1 MKKKLTAIIT
11 ACAMMAT
18 IVPTAAF
25 ATDVTPTAEADTTV
39 STAAETASD
48 IEVSVIGFNND
59 PNRDEIALQ
68 VSGSDACKGCRISA
82 VISGVAE
89 PILSDILKNN
99 GTNDFYFKKSAIPNI
114 NDPYGNN
121 KMIVTIYNADGNKV
135 LFSKSFDQEYAAT
148 TAEKV
153 VFSLQDGSGTNDRKI
168 DVKFDA
174 NYNPN
179 GDDYIRIEGLDSTG
193 KVVGNKVTHTLDAY
207 DLSDEVDG
215 DNMRAKKTPINVDFN
230 SHATSVRVSFY
241 SGGKVVSEFTKTLSL
256 APKYGEIAELE
267 LVFDSNEIYRGETV
281 TGTLYY
287 VNKEGKRYDI
297 TNEATYIYSDGGRVC
312 SEKNTDKPEFTVKDN
327 AAYGSNLVITAK
339 YGTYAQSDSVLLTVA
354 EKLTNNKVKLSTTN
368 AKVGTKANI
377 TFTLLN
383 ASGTPTKLDFKPSK
397 ANFRFV
403 DASDGTAK
411 FNFLYTAASLSSLAT
426 NGTMSGYVECDK
438 PCTGKIELTFS
449 DDSGHKYRVLSDTF
463 TFSNQVTPE
472 KRTVT
477 LTFGS
482 KIMDINGTSKT
493 MDVGPIAY
501 QNRTFVPLRAI
512 GDAFDATTEWDNK
525 TNKIT
530 IKYDNK
536 TIVMTLG
543 SPNYTVNGV
552 AKPAMDVNP
561 YVVAGVNRTMV
572 PLRFIGE
579 ALGFEV
585 EALPYADGHGVEKVV
600 ISNK

>member
-25 ATDVTPTAEADTTV
+25 ATEATPTAEAAASV
-39 STAAETASD
+39 STATATTSD
-48 IEVSVIGFNND
+48 IEVNVFGFSND
-59 PNRDEIALQ
+59 PDTDKVYVQ
-68 VSGSDACKGCRISA
+68 VKGDDVHSGYLVSA
-82 VISGVAE
+82 YINNSSEPVLSKYLRSGNNE
-89 PILSDILKNN
+89 FSFSKTDIP
-99 GTNDFYFKKSAIPNI
+99 DID
-114 NDPYGNN
+114 DPYGNN
-121 KMIVTIYNADGNKV
+121 TLTVVIMDKSWNTIYNQT
-135 LFSKSFDQEYAAT
+135 FDQEYAAT

-174 NYNPN
+174 NYYPS
-179 GDDYIRIEGLDSTG
+179 GDDYIRIEGLDSNG
-193 KVVGNKVTHTLDAY
+193 KVVGNKKNQTINASS
-207 DLSDEVDG
+207 LSDDVDG
-215 DNMRAKKTPINVDFN
+215 DNMRALEVPINVDFN
-230 SHATSVRVSFY
+230 SNATSVRLSFY

-256 APKYGEIAELE
+256 APKYGEISELE
-267 LVFDSNEIYRGETV
+267 LVFDSSEIYRGETV

-297 TNEATYIYSDGGRVC
+297 TNEATYTYSDGGRVC

-397 ANFRFV
+397 VNFRFV
-403 DASDGTAK
+403 DASDSTAK

>member
-25 ATDVTPTAEADTTV
+25 ATDVTPTAEAAAASV
-39 STAAETASD
+39 STATATTSD
-48 IEVSVIGFNND
+48 IEVNVFGFSND
-59 PNRDEIALQ
+59 PDTDKVYVQ
-68 VSGSDACKGCRISA
+68 VKGDDVHSGYLVSA
-82 VISGVAE
+82 YINNSSEPVLSKYLRSGNNE
-89 PILSDILKNN
+89 FSFSKSNIPDI
-99 GTNDFYFKKSAIPNI
+99 D
-114 NDPYGNN
+114 DPYGNN
-121 KMIVTIYNADGNKV
+121 TLTVVIMDKSWNTIYNQT
-135 LFSKSFDQEYAAT
+135 FDQEYAAT

-174 NYNPN
+174 NYYPS

-207 DLSDEVDG
+207 DLSDDVDG
-215 DNMRAKKTPINVDFN
+215 DNMRALEVPINVDFN
-230 SHATSVRVSFY
+230 SNATSARVSFY

-256 APKYGEIAELE
+256 APKYGEISELE
-267 LVFDSNEIYRGETV
+267 LVFDSSEIYRGETV

-297 TNEATYIYSDGGRVC
+297 TNEATYTYSDGGRVC

-368 AKVGTKANI
+368 AKVGTKSNV

-383 ASGTPTKLDFKPSK
+383 ASGNTTKLDFKPTK
-397 ANFRFV
+397 VNFRFL
-403 DASDGTAK
+403 DASDSTAK
-411 FNFLYTAASLSSLAT
+411 FNFTAANLSGLST

-463 TFSNQVTPE
+463 TFSNQVKPE

>member
-25 ATDVTPTAEADTTV
+25 ATDVAPTAEPATSV
-39 STAAETASD
+39 STAENRATD
-48 IEVSVIGFNND
+48 INVGVFGFSND
-59 PNRDEIALQ
+59 PDFDKVFVQ
-68 VSGSDACKGCRISA
+68 VSGSGLRSGYRITGYLE
-82 VISGVAE
+82 GVAA
-89 PILSDILKNN
+89 PVLSGYLYTS
-99 GTNDFYFKKSAIPNI
+99 GTNEFSFDKSQIPDI
-114 NDPYGNN
+114 DDPYGNN
-121 KMIVTIYNADGNKV
+121 KLTIIIMTEEGQTV
-135 LFSKSFDQEYAAT
+135 HTQSFTQRYAAT

-174 NYNPN
+174 NYFPGEN
-179 GDDYIRIEGLDSTG
+179 DYIRIEGLDSNG
-193 KVVGNKVTHTLDAY
+193 KVVGNKVTHTLNAY

-215 DNMRAKKTPINVDFN
+215 DNMRALNTPINVDFN
-230 SHATSVRVSFY
+230 SNATSVRLSFY

-256 APKYGEIAELE
+256 APKYGEISELE
-267 LVFDSNEIYRGETV
+267 LVFDSSEIYRGETV

-297 TNEATYIYSDGGRVC
+297 TDEATYTYSDGGRVC

-368 AKVGTKANI
+368 AKVGTKSNV

-383 ASGTPTKLDFKPSK
+383 ASGNTTKLDFKPTK
-397 ANFRFV
+397 VNFRFL
-403 DASDGTAK
+403 DASDSTAK
-411 FNFLYTAASLSSLAT
+411 FNFTAANLSGLST

-438 PCTGKIELTFS
+438 ACTGKIELTFS
-449 DDSGHKYRVLSDTF
+449 DDSGNKYRVLSDTF

-536 TIVMTLG
+536 IIVMTLG

>member
-25 ATDVTPTAEADTTV
+25 ATEATPTAEAAASV
-39 STAAETASD
+39 STATATTSD
-48 IEVSVIGFNND
+48 IEVNVFGFSND
-59 PNRDEIALQ
+59 PDTDKVYVQ
-68 VSGSDACKGCRISA
+68 VKGDDVHSGYLVSA
-82 VISGVAE
+82 YINNSSEPVLSKYLRSGNNE
-89 PILSDILKNN
+89 FSFSKTDIP
-99 GTNDFYFKKSAIPNI
+99 DID
-114 NDPYGNN
+114 DPYGNN
-121 KMIVTIYNADGNKV
+121 TLTVVIMDKSWNTIYNQT
-135 LFSKSFDQEYAAT
+135 FDQEYAAT

-174 NYNPN
+174 NYYPS
-179 GDDYIRIEGLDSTG
+179 GDDYIRIEGLDSNG

-207 DLSDEVDG
+207 DLSDDVDG
-215 DNMRAKKTPINVDFN
+215 DNMRALEVPINVDFN
-230 SHATSVRVSFY
+230 SNATSARVSFY

-256 APKYGEIAELE
+256 APKYGEISELE

-297 TNEATYIYSDGGRVC
+297 TNEATYTYSDGGRVC

-368 AKVGTKANI
+368 AKVGTKSNV

-383 ASGTPTKLDFKPSK
+383 ASGNTTKLDFKPTK
-397 ANFRFV
+397 VNFRFL
-403 DASDGTAK
+403 DASDSTAK
-411 FNFLYTAASLSSLAT
+411 FNFTAANLSGLST

-438 PCTGKIELTFS
+438 ACTGKIELTFS

-585 EALPYADGHGVEKVV
+585 DALPYADGHGVEKVV

>member
-25 ATDVTPTAEADTTV
+25 ATDVTPTAEAAASV
-39 STAAETASD
+39 STATATTSD
-48 IEVSVIGFNND
+48 IEVNVFGFSND
-59 PNRDEIALQ
+59 PDTDKVYVQ
-68 VSGSDACKGCRISA
+68 VKGDDVHSGYLVSA
-82 VISGVAE
+82 YINNSSEPVLSKYLRSGNNE
-89 PILSDILKNN
+89 FSFSKTDIP
-99 GTNDFYFKKSAIPNI
+99 DID
-114 NDPYGNN
+114 DPYGNN
-121 KMIVTIYNADGNKV
+121 TLTVVIMDKSWNTIYNQT
-135 LFSKSFDQEYAAT
+135 FDQEYAAT

-174 NYNPN
+174 NYYPS
-179 GDDYIRIEGLDSTG
+179 GDDYIRIEGLDSNG
-193 KVVGNKVTHTLDAY
+193 KVVGNKKNQTINASS
-207 DLSDEVDG
+207 LSDDVDG
-215 DNMRAKKTPINVDFN
+215 DNMRALEVPINVDFN
-230 SHATSVRVSFY
+230 SNATSVRLSFY

-256 APKYGEIAELE
+256 APKYGEISELE
-267 LVFDSNEIYRGETV
+267 LVFDSSEIYRGETV

-297 TNEATYIYSDGGRVC
+297 TDEATYTYSDGGRVC

-368 AKVGTKANI
+368 AKVGTKSNV

-383 ASGTPTKLDFKPSK
+383 ASGNTTKLDFKPTK
-397 ANFRFV
+397 VNFRFLDV
-403 DASDGTAK
+403 SDSTAK
-411 FNFLYTAASLSSLAT
+411 FNFTAANLSGLST

-438 PCTGKIELTFS
+438 ACTGKIELTFS

-463 TFSNQVTPE
+463 TFSNQVKPE
-472 KRTVT
+472 KRTIT
-477 LTFGS
+477 MTIGS
-482 KIMDINGTSKT
+482 KVIDINGTSKT
-493 MDVGPIAY
+493 LDVGPIIY

-512 GDAFDATTEWDNK
+512 GDAFGATTEWDNK

-552 AKPAMDVNP
+552 TKPAMDVNP

-585 EALPYADGHGVEKVV
+585 DALPYADGHGVEKVV

>member
-25 ATDVTPTAEADTTV
+25 ATDVTPTAEAAAASV
-39 STAAETASD
+39 STATATTSD
-48 IEVSVIGFNND
+48 IEVNVFGFSND
-59 PNRDEIALQ
+59 PDTDKVYVQ
-68 VSGSDACKGCRISA
+68 VKGDDVHSGYLVSA
-82 VISGVAE
+82 YINNSSE
-89 PILSDILKNN
+89 PILSKYLRSGNNEFSFSKSNIPDI
-99 GTNDFYFKKSAIPNI
+99 D
-114 NDPYGNN
+114 DPYGNN
-121 KMIVTIYNADGNKV
+121 TLTVVIMDKSWNTIYNQT
-135 LFSKSFDQEYAAT
+135 FDQEYAAT

-174 NYNPN
+174 NYYPS

-207 DLSDEVDG
+207 DLSDDVDG
-215 DNMRAKKTPINVDFN
+215 DNMRALEVPINVDFN
-230 SHATSVRVSFY
+230 SNATSARVSFY

-256 APKYGEIAELE
+256 APKYGEISELE

-297 TNEATYIYSDGGRVC
+297 TNEATYTYSDGGRVC

-368 AKVGTKANI
+368 AKVGTKSNV

-383 ASGTPTKLDFKPSK
+383 ASGNTTKLDFKPTK
-397 ANFRFV
+397 VNFRFL
-403 DASDGTAK
+403 DASDSTAK
-411 FNFLYTAASLSSLAT
+411 FNFTAANLSGLST

-438 PCTGKIELTFS
+438 ACTGKIELTFS

-585 EALPYADGHGVEKVV
+585 DALPYADGHGVEKVV

>member
-25 ATDVTPTAEADTTV
+25 ATDVTPTAEAAAASV
-39 STAAETASD
+39 STATTSD
-48 IEVSVIGFNND
+48 IEVNVFGFSND
-59 PNRDEIALQ
+59 PDTDKVYVQ
-68 VSGSDACKGCRISA
+68 VKGDDVHSGYLVSA
-82 VISGVAE
+82 YINNSSEPVLSKYLRSGNNE
-89 PILSDILKNN
+89 FSFSKSNIPDI
-99 GTNDFYFKKSAIPNI
+99 D
-114 NDPYGNN
+114 DPYGNN
-121 KMIVTIYNADGNKV
+121 TLTVVIMDKSWNTIYNQT
-135 LFSKSFDQEYAAT
+135 FDQEYAAT

-174 NYNPN
+174 NYYPS

-207 DLSDEVDG
+207 DLSDDVDG
-215 DNMRAKKTPINVDFN
+215 DNMRALEVPINVDFN
-230 SHATSVRVSFY
+230 SNATSARVSFY

-256 APKYGEIAELE
+256 APKYGEISELE
-267 LVFDSNEIYRGETV
+267 LVFDSSEIYRGETV

-297 TNEATYIYSDGGRVC
+297 TDEATYTYSDGGRVC

-368 AKVGTKANI
+368 AKVGTKANV

-383 ASGTPTKLDFKPSK
+383 ASGNTTKLDFKPTK
-397 ANFRFV
+397 VNFRFL
-403 DASDGTAK
+403 DASDSTAK
-411 FNFLYTAASLSSLAT
+411 FNFTAANLSGLST

-438 PCTGKIELTFS
+438 ACTGKIELTFS

-585 EALPYADGHGVEKVV
+585 DALPYADGHGVEKVV

>member
-25 ATDVTPTAEADTTV
+25 ATDVTPTAEAAASV
-39 STAAETASD
+39 STATATTSD
-48 IEVSVIGFNND
+48 IEVNVFGFSND
-59 PNRDEIALQ
+59 PDTDKVYVQ
-68 VSGSDACKGCRISA
+68 VKGDDVHSGYLVSA
-82 VISGVAE
+82 YINNSSEPVLSKYLRSGNNE
-89 PILSDILKNN
+89 FSFSKTDIP
-99 GTNDFYFKKSAIPNI
+99 DID
-114 NDPYGNN
+114 DPYGNN
-121 KMIVTIYNADGNKV
+121 TLTVVIMDKSWNTIYNQT
-135 LFSKSFDQEYAAT
+135 FDQEYAAT

-174 NYNPN
+174 NYYPS

-207 DLSDEVDG
+207 DLSDDVDG
-215 DNMRAKKTPINVDFN
+215 DNMRALEVPINVDFN
-230 SHATSVRVSFY
+230 SNATSARVSFY

-256 APKYGEIAELE
+256 APKYGEISELE
-267 LVFDSNEIYRGETV
+267 LVFDSSEIYRGETV

-297 TNEATYIYSDGGRVC
+297 TDEATYTYSDGGRVC

-368 AKVGTKANI
+368 AKVGTKSNV

-383 ASGTPTKLDFKPSK
+383 ASGNTTKLDFKPTK
-397 ANFRFV
+397 VNFRFL
-403 DASDGTAK
+403 DASDSTAK
-411 FNFLYTAASLSSLAT
+411 FNFTAANLSGLST

-438 PCTGKIELTFS
+438 ACTGKIELTFS

>member
-25 ATDVTPTAEADTTV
+25 ATDVTPTAEAAAASV
-39 STAAETASD
+39 STATATTSD
-48 IEVSVIGFNND
+48 IEVNVFGFSND
-59 PNRDEIALQ
+59 PDTDKVYVQ
-68 VSGSDACKGCRISA
+68 VKGDDVHSGYLVSA
-82 VISGVAE
+82 YINNSSEPVLSKYLRSGNNE
-89 PILSDILKNN
+89 FSFSKSNIPDI
-99 GTNDFYFKKSAIPNI
+99 D
-114 NDPYGNN
+114 DPYGNN
-121 KMIVTIYNADGNKV
+121 TLTVVIMDKSWNTIYNQT
-135 LFSKSFDQEYAAT
+135 FDQEYAAT

-174 NYNPN
+174 NYYPS

-207 DLSDEVDG
+207 DLSDDVDG
-215 DNMRAKKTPINVDFN
+215 GNMRALEVPINVDFN
-230 SHATSVRVSFY
+230 SNATSARVSFY

-256 APKYGEIAELE
+256 APKYGEISELE
-267 LVFDSNEIYRGETV
+267 LVFDSSEIYRGETV

-297 TNEATYIYSDGGRVC
+297 TDEATYTYSDGGRVC

-368 AKVGTKANI
+368 AKVGTKSNV

-383 ASGTPTKLDFKPSK
+383 ASGNTTKLDFKPTK
-397 ANFRFV
+397 VNFRFL
-403 DASDGTAK
+403 DASDSTAK
-411 FNFLYTAASLSSLAT
+411 FNFTAANLSGLST

-438 PCTGKIELTFS
+438 ACTGKIELTFS

-585 EALPYADGHGVEKVV
+585 DALPYADGHGVEKVV

>member
-25 ATDVTPTAEADTTV
+25 ATEAAPTAEAAASV
-39 STAAETASD
+39 STATATTSD
-48 IEVSVIGFNND
+48 IEVNVFGFSND
-59 PNRDEIALQ
+59 PDTDKVYVQ
-68 VSGSDACKGCRISA
+68 VKGDDVHSGYLVSA
-82 VISGVAE
+82 YINNSSEPVLSKYLRSGNNE
-89 PILSDILKNN
+89 FSFSKTDIP
-99 GTNDFYFKKSAIPNI
+99 DID
-114 NDPYGNN
+114 DPYGNN
-121 KMIVTIYNADGNKV
+121 TLTVVIMDKSWNTIYNQT
-135 LFSKSFDQEYAAT
+135 FDQEYAAT

-174 NYNPN
+174 NYYPS

-207 DLSDEVDG
+207 DLSDDVDG
-215 DNMRAKKTPINVDFN
+215 DNMRALEVPINVDFN
-230 SHATSVRVSFY
+230 SNATSARVSFY

-256 APKYGEIAELE
+256 APKYGEISELE
-267 LVFDSNEIYRGETV
+267 LVFDSSEIYRGETV

-297 TNEATYIYSDGGRVC
+297 TDEATYTYSDGGRVC

-368 AKVGTKANI
+368 AKVGTKSNV

-383 ASGTPTKLDFKPSK
+383 ASGNTTKLDFKPTK
-397 ANFRFV
+397 VNFRFL
-403 DASDGTAK
+403 DASDSTAK
-411 FNFLYTAASLSSLAT
+411 FNFTAANLSGLST

-438 PCTGKIELTFS
+438 ACTGKIELTFS

-585 EALPYADGHGVEKVV
+585 DALPYADGHGVEKVV

>member
-25 ATDVTPTAEADTTV
+25 ATDVTPTAEAAAASV
-39 STAAETASD
+39 STATATTSD
-48 IEVSVIGFNND
+48 IEVNVFGFSND
-59 PNRDEIALQ
+59 PDTDKVYVQ
-68 VSGSDACKGCRISA
+68 VKGDDVHSGYLVSA
-82 VISGVAE
+82 YINNSSEPVLSKYLRSGNNE
-89 PILSDILKNN
+89 FSFSKSNIPDI
-99 GTNDFYFKKSAIPNI
+99 D
-114 NDPYGNN
+114 DPYGNN
-121 KMIVTIYNADGNKV
+121 TLTVVIMDKSWNTIYNQT
-135 LFSKSFDQEYAAT
+135 FDQEYAAT

-153 VFSLQDGSGTNDRKI
+153 VFSLQDGSGTDDRKI

-174 NYNPN
+174 NYYPS

-207 DLSDEVDG
+207 DLSDDVDG
-215 DNMRAKKTPINVDFN
+215 DNMRALEVPINVDFN
-230 SHATSVRVSFY
+230 SNATSARVSFY

-256 APKYGEIAELE
+256 APKYGEISELE
-267 LVFDSNEIYRGETV
+267 LVFDSSEIYRGETV

-297 TNEATYIYSDGGRVC
+297 TDEATYTYSDGGRVC

-368 AKVGTKANI
+368 AKVGTKSNV

-383 ASGTPTKLDFKPSK
+383 ASGNTTKLDFKPTK
-397 ANFRFV
+397 VNFRFL
-403 DASDGTAK
+403 DASDSTAK
-411 FNFLYTAASLSSLAT
+411 FNFTAANLSGLST

-438 PCTGKIELTFS
+438 ACTGKIELTFS
-449 DDSGHKYRVLSDTF
+449 DDSGNKYRVLSDTF

-585 EALPYADGHGVEKVV
+585 DALPYADGHGVEKVV

>member
-25 ATDVTPTAEADTTV
+25 ATDVTPTAEAAAASV
-39 STAAETASD
+39 STATATTSD
-48 IEVSVIGFNND
+48 IEVNVFGFSND
-59 PNRDEIALQ
+59 PDTDKVYVQ
-68 VSGSDACKGCRISA
+68 VKGDDVHSGYLVSA
-82 VISGVAE
+82 YINNSSEPVLSKYLRSGNNE
-89 PILSDILKNN
+89 FSFSKSNIPDI
-99 GTNDFYFKKSAIPNI
+99 D
-114 NDPYGNN
+114 DPYGNN
-121 KMIVTIYNADGNKV
+121 TLTVVIMDKSWNTIYNQT
-135 LFSKSFDQEYAAT
+135 FDQEYAAT

-174 NYNPN
+174 NYYPS

-207 DLSDEVDG
+207 DLSDDVDG
-215 DNMRAKKTPINVDFN
+215 DNMRALEVPINVDFN
-230 SHATSVRVSFY
+230 SNATSARVSFY

-256 APKYGEIAELE
+256 APKYGEISELE
-267 LVFDSNEIYRGETV
+267 LVFDSSEIYRGETV

-297 TNEATYIYSDGGRVC
+297 TDEATYTYSDGGRVC

-368 AKVGTKANI
+368 AKVGTKSNV

-383 ASGTPTKLDFKPSK
+383 ASGNTTKLDFKPTK
-397 ANFRFV
+397 VNFRFL
-403 DASDGTAK
+403 DASDSTAK
-411 FNFLYTAASLSSLAT
+411 FNFTAANLSGLST
-426 NGTMSGYVECDK
+426 NGTMSSYVECDK
-438 PCTGKIELTFS
+438 ACTGKIELTFS
-449 DDSGHKYRVLSDTF
+449 DDSGNKYRVLSDTF

>member
-25 ATDVTPTAEADTTV
+25 ATDVTPTAEAAAASV
-39 STAAETASD
+39 STATATTSD
-48 IEVSVIGFNND
+48 IEVNVFGFSND
-59 PNRDEIALQ
+59 PDTDKVYVQ
-68 VSGSDACKGCRISA
+68 VKGDDVHSGYLVSA
-82 VISGVAE
+82 YINNSSEPVLSKYLRSGNNE
-89 PILSDILKNN
+89 FSFSKSNIPDI
-99 GTNDFYFKKSAIPNI
+99 D
-114 NDPYGNN
+114 DPYGNN
-121 KMIVTIYNADGNKV
+121 TLTVVIMDKSWNTIYNQT
-135 LFSKSFDQEYAAT
+135 FDQEYAAT

-174 NYNPN
+174 NYYPS

-207 DLSDEVDG
+207 DLSDDVDG
-215 DNMRAKKTPINVDFN
+215 DNMRALEVPINVDFN
-230 SHATSVRVSFY
+230 SNATSARVSFY

-256 APKYGEIAELE
+256 APKYGEISELE
-267 LVFDSNEIYRGETV
+267 LVFDSSEIYRGETV

-297 TNEATYIYSDGGRVC
+297 TNEATYTYSDGGRVC

-368 AKVGTKANI
+368 AKVGTKSNV

-383 ASGTPTKLDFKPSK
+383 ASGNTTKLDFKPTK
-397 ANFRFV
+397 VNFRFL
-403 DASDGTAK
+403 DASDSTAK
-411 FNFLYTAASLSSLAT
+411 FNFTAANLSGLST

-438 PCTGKIELTFS
+438 ACTGKIELTFS
-449 DDSGHKYRVLSDTF
+449 DDSGNKYRVLSDTF

-585 EALPYADGHGVEKVV
+585 DALPYADGHGVEKVV

>member
-25 ATDVTPTAEADTTV
+25 ATDVTPTAEAAAASV
-39 STAAETASD
+39 STATATTSD
-48 IEVSVIGFNND
+48 IEVNVFGFSND
-59 PNRDEIALQ
+59 PDTDKVYVQ
-68 VSGSDACKGCRISA
+68 VKGDDVHSGYLVSA
-82 VISGVAE
+82 YINNSSEPVLSKYLRSGNNE
-89 PILSDILKNN
+89 FSFSKSNIPDI
-99 GTNDFYFKKSAIPNI
+99 D
-114 NDPYGNN
+114 DPYGNN
-121 KMIVTIYNADGNKV
+121 TLTVVIMDKSWNTIYNQT
-135 LFSKSFDQEYAAT
+135 FDQEYAAT

-174 NYNPN
+174 NYYPS

-207 DLSDEVDG
+207 DLSDDVDG
-215 DNMRAKKTPINVDFN
+215 DNMRALEVPINVDFN
-230 SHATSVRVSFY
+230 SNATSARVSFY

-256 APKYGEIAELE
+256 APKYGEISELE
-267 LVFDSNEIYRGETV
+267 LVFDSSEIYRGETV

-297 TNEATYIYSDGGRVC
+297 TDEATYTYSDGGRVC

-368 AKVGTKANI
+368 AKVGTKSNV

-383 ASGTPTKLDFKPSK
+383 ASGNTTKLDFKPTK
-397 ANFRFV
+397 VNFRFL
-403 DASDGTAK
+403 DASDSTAK
-411 FNFLYTAASLSSLAT
+411 FNFTAANLSGLST

-438 PCTGKIELTFS
+438 ACTGKIELTFS

-463 TFSNQVTPE
+463 TFSNQVKPE

-585 EALPYADGHGVEKVV
+585 DALPYADGHGVEKVV

>member
-25 ATDVTPTAEADTTV
+25 ATDVTPTAEAAAASV
-39 STAAETASD
+39 STATATTSD
-48 IEVSVIGFNND
+48 IEVNVFGFSND
-59 PNRDEIALQ
+59 PDTDKVYVQ
-68 VSGSDACKGCRISA
+68 VKGDDVHSGYLVSA
-82 VISGVAE
+82 YLNNSSEPVLSKYLRSGNNE
-89 PILSDILKNN
+89 FSFSKSNIPDI
-99 GTNDFYFKKSAIPNI
+99 D
-114 NDPYGNN
+114 DPYGNN
-121 KMIVTIYNADGNKV
+121 TLTVVIMDKSWNTIYNQT
-135 LFSKSFDQEYAAT
+135 FDQEYAAT

-174 NYNPN
+174 NYYPS

-207 DLSDEVDG
+207 DLSDDVDG
-215 DNMRAKKTPINVDFN
+215 DNMRALEVPINVDFN
-230 SHATSVRVSFY
+230 SNATSARVSFY

-256 APKYGEIAELE
+256 APKYGEISELE

-297 TNEATYIYSDGGRVC
+297 TNEATYTYSDGGRVC

-368 AKVGTKANI
+368 AKVGTKSNV

-383 ASGTPTKLDFKPSK
+383 ASGNTTKLDFKPTK
-397 ANFRFV
+397 VNFRFL
-403 DASDGTAK
+403 DASDSTAK
-411 FNFLYTAASLSSLAT
+411 FNFTAANLSGLST

-438 PCTGKIELTFS
+438 ACTGKIELTFS

-585 EALPYADGHGVEKVV
+585 DALPYADGHGVEKVV

>member
-25 ATDVTPTAEADTTV
+25 ATEATPTAEAAASV
-39 STAAETASD
+39 STAENRATD
-48 IEVSVIGFNND
+48 INVGVFGFSND
-59 PNRDEIALQ
+59 PDFDKVFVQ
-68 VSGSDACKGCRISA
+68 VSGSGLRSGYRITGYLE
-82 VISGVAE
+82 GVAA
-89 PILSDILKNN
+89 PVLSGYLYTS
-99 GTNDFYFKKSAIPNI
+99 GTNEFSFDKSQIPDI
-114 NDPYGNN
+114 DDPYGNN
-121 KMIVTIYNADGNKV
+121 KLTIIIMTEEGQTIHTQ
-135 LFSKSFDQEYAAT
+135 SFTQRYAAT

-153 VFSLQDGSGTNDRKI
+153 EFSLQDGSGTNDRKI

-174 NYNPN
+174 NYFPGEN
-179 GDDYIRIEGLDSTG
+179 DYIRLEGLDSTG

-207 DLSDEVDG
+207 DLSDDVDG
-215 DNMRAKKTPINVDFN
+215 DNMRALEVPINVDFN
-230 SHATSVRVSFY
+230 SNATSVRLSFY

-256 APKYGEIAELE
+256 APKYGEISELE

-297 TNEATYIYSDGGRVC
+297 TNEATYTYSDGGRVC

-368 AKVGTKANI
+368 AKVGTKANV

-383 ASGTPTKLDFKPSK
+383 NSGNTTKLDFTPSK
-397 ANFRFV
+397 VNFRFV
-403 DASDGTAK
+403 DASDSTAK
-411 FNFLYTAASLSSLAT
+411 FNFTAANLSGLST

-438 PCTGKIELTFS
+438 ACTGKIELTFS
-449 DDSGHKYRVLSDTF
+449 DDSGNKYRVLSDTF

>member
-25 ATDVTPTAEADTTV
+25 ATDVTPTAEAAASV
-39 STAAETASD
+39 STATATTSD
-48 IEVSVIGFNND
+48 IEVNVFGFSND
-59 PNRDEIALQ
+59 PDTDKVYVQ
-68 VSGSDACKGCRISA
+68 VKGDDVHSGYLVSA
-82 VISGVAE
+82 YINNSSEPVLSKYLRSGNNE
-89 PILSDILKNN
+89 FSFSKTDIP
-99 GTNDFYFKKSAIPNI
+99 DID
-114 NDPYGNN
+114 DPYGNN
-121 KMIVTIYNADGNKV
+121 TLTVVIMDKSWNTIYNQT
-135 LFSKSFDQEYAAT
+135 FDQEYAAT
-148 TAEKV
+148 TAKKV
-153 VFSLQDGSGTNDRKI
+153 EFSLQDGSGTNDRKI

-174 NYNPN
+174 NYYPS

-193 KVVGNKVTHTLDAY
+193 KVVGNKKNQTINASS
-207 DLSDEVDG
+207 LSDDVDG
-215 DNMRAKKTPINVDFN
+215 DNMRALEVPINVDFN
-230 SHATSVRVSFY
+230 SNATSVRLSFY

-256 APKYGEIAELE
+256 APKYGEISELE
-267 LVFDSNEIYRGETV
+267 LVFDSSEIYRGETV

-297 TNEATYIYSDGGRVC
+297 TNEATYTYSDGGRVC

-368 AKVGTKANI
+368 AKVGTKSNV

-383 ASGTPTKLDFKPSK
+383 ASGNTTKLDFKPTK
-397 ANFRFV
+397 VNFRFL
-403 DASDGTAK
+403 DASDSTAK
-411 FNFLYTAASLSSLAT
+411 FNFTAANLSGLST

-438 PCTGKIELTFS
+438 ACTGKIELTFS
-449 DDSGHKYRVLSDTF
+449 DDSGNKYRVLSDTF

>member
-25 ATDVTPTAEADTTV
+25 ATDVTPTAEAAASV
-39 STAAETASD
+39 STATATTSD
-48 IEVSVIGFNND
+48 IEVNVFGFSND
-59 PNRDEIALQ
+59 PDTDKVYVQ
-68 VSGSDACKGCRISA
+68 VKGDDVHSGYLVSA
-82 VISGVAE
+82 YINNSSEPVLSKYLRSGNNE
-89 PILSDILKNN
+89 FSFSKTDIP
-99 GTNDFYFKKSAIPNI
+99 DID
-114 NDPYGNN
+114 DPYGNN
-121 KMIVTIYNADGNKV
+121 TLTVVIMDKSWNTIYNQT
-135 LFSKSFDQEYAAT
+135 FDQEYAAT

-174 NYNPN
+174 NYYPS
-179 GDDYIRIEGLDSTG
+179 GDDYIRIEGLDSNG
-193 KVVGNKVTHTLDAY
+193 KVVGNKKNQTINASS
-207 DLSDEVDG
+207 LSDDVDG
-215 DNMRAKKTPINVDFN
+215 DNMRALEVPINVDFN
-230 SHATSVRVSFY
+230 SNATSVRLSFY

-256 APKYGEIAELE
+256 APKYGEISELE
-267 LVFDSNEIYRGETV
+267 LVFDSSEIYRGETV

-297 TNEATYIYSDGGRVC
+297 TNEATYTYSDGGRVC

-368 AKVGTKANI
+368 AKVGTKSNV

-383 ASGTPTKLDFKPSK
+383 ASGNTTKLDFKPTK
-397 ANFRFV
+397 VNFRFL
-403 DASDGTAK
+403 DASDSTAK
-411 FNFLYTAASLSSLAT
+411 FNFTAANLSGLST

-438 PCTGKIELTFS
+438 ACTGKIELTFS
-449 DDSGHKYRVLSDTF
+449 DDSGNKYRVLSDTF

-585 EALPYADGHGVEKVV
+585 DALPYADGHGVEKVV

>member
-25 ATDVTPTAEADTTV
+25 ATDVTPTAEAAAASV
-39 STAAETASD
+39 STATATTSD
-48 IEVSVIGFNND
+48 IEVNVFGFSND
-59 PNRDEIALQ
+59 PDTDKVYVQ
-68 VSGSDACKGCRISA
+68 VKGDDVHSGYLVSA
-82 VISGVAE
+82 YLNNSSEPVLSKYLRSGNNE
-89 PILSDILKNN
+89 FSFSKSNIPDI
-99 GTNDFYFKKSAIPNI
+99 D
-114 NDPYGNN
+114 DPYGNN
-121 KMIVTIYNADGNKV
+121 TLTVVIMDKSWNTIYNQT
-135 LFSKSFDQEYAAT
+135 FDQEYAAT

-174 NYNPN
+174 NYYPS

-207 DLSDEVDG
+207 DLSDDVDG
-215 DNMRAKKTPINVDFN
+215 DNMRALEVPINVDFN
-230 SHATSVRVSFY
+230 SNATSARVSFY

-256 APKYGEIAELE
+256 APKYGEISELE
-267 LVFDSNEIYRGETV
+267 LVFDSSEIYRGETV

-297 TNEATYIYSDGGRVC
+297 TDEATYTYSDGGRVC

-368 AKVGTKANI
+368 AKVGTKSNV

-383 ASGTPTKLDFKPSK
+383 ASGNTTKLDFKPTK
-397 ANFRFV
+397 VNFRFL
-403 DASDGTAK
+403 DASDSTAK
-411 FNFLYTAASLSSLAT
+411 FNFTAANLSGLST

-438 PCTGKIELTFS
+438 ACTGKIELTFS
-449 DDSGHKYRVLSDTF
+449 DDSGNKYRVLSDTF

-585 EALPYADGHGVEKVV
+585 DALPYADGHGVEKVV

>member
-25 ATDVTPTAEADTTV
+25 ATDVTPTAEAAAASV
-39 STAAETASD
+39 STATATTSD
-48 IEVSVIGFNND
+48 IEVNVFGFSND
-59 PNRDEIALQ
+59 PDTDKVYVQ
-68 VSGSDACKGCRISA
+68 VKGDDVHSGYLVSA
-82 VISGVAE
+82 YINNSSEPVLSKYLRSGNNE
-89 PILSDILKNN
+89 FSFSKSNIPDI
-99 GTNDFYFKKSAIPNI
+99 D
-114 NDPYGNN
+114 DPYGNN
-121 KMIVTIYNADGNKV
+121 TLTVVIMDKSWNTIYNQT
-135 LFSKSFDQEYAAT
+135 FDQEYAAT

-174 NYNPN
+174 NYYPS

-207 DLSDEVDG
+207 DLSDDVDG
-215 DNMRAKKTPINVDFN
+215 DNMRALEVPINVDFN
-230 SHATSVRVSFY
+230 SNATSVRLSFY

-256 APKYGEIAELE
+256 APKYGEISELE
-267 LVFDSNEIYRGETV
+267 LVFDSSEIYRGETV

-297 TNEATYIYSDGGRVC
+297 TNEATYTYSDGGRVC

-368 AKVGTKANI
+368 AKVGTKSNV

-383 ASGTPTKLDFKPSK
+383 ASGNTTKLDFKPTK
-397 ANFRFV
+397 VNFRFL
-403 DASDGTAK
+403 DASDSTAK
-411 FNFLYTAASLSSLAT
+411 FNFTAANLSGLST

-438 PCTGKIELTFS
+438 ACTGKIELTFS
-449 DDSGHKYRVLSDTF
+449 DDSGNKYRVLSDTF

-585 EALPYADGHGVEKVV
+585 DALPYADGHGVEKVV

>member
-25 ATDVTPTAEADTTV
+25 ATDVTPTAEAAASV
-39 STAAETASD
+39 STATATTSD
-48 IEVSVIGFNND
+48 IEVNVFGFSND
-59 PNRDEIALQ
+59 PDTDKVYVQ
-68 VSGSDACKGCRISA
+68 VKGDDVHSGYLVSA
-82 VISGVAE
+82 YINNSSEPVLSKYLRSGNNE
-89 PILSDILKNN
+89 FSFSKTDIP
-99 GTNDFYFKKSAIPNI
+99 DID
-114 NDPYGNN
+114 DPYGNN
-121 KMIVTIYNADGNKV
+121 TLTVVIMDKSWNTIYNQT
-135 LFSKSFDQEYAAT
+135 FDQEYAAT

-174 NYNPN
+174 NYYPS
-179 GDDYIRIEGLDSTG
+179 GDDYIRIEGLDSNG
-193 KVVGNKVTHTLDAY
+193 KVVGNKKNQTINASS
-207 DLSDEVDG
+207 LSDDVDG
-215 DNMRAKKTPINVDFN
+215 DNMRALEVPINVDFN
-230 SHATSVRVSFY
+230 SNATSVRLSFY

-256 APKYGEIAELE
+256 APKYGEISELE
-267 LVFDSNEIYRGETV
+267 LVFDSSEIYRGETV

-297 TNEATYIYSDGGRVC
+297 TNEATYTYSDGGRVC

-368 AKVGTKANI
+368 AKVGTKANV

-383 ASGTPTKLDFKPSK
+383 ASGNTTKLDFKPTK
-397 ANFRFV
+397 VNFRFL
-403 DASDGTAK
+403 DANDSTAK
-411 FNFLYTAASLSSLAT
+411 FNFTAANLSGLST

-463 TFSNQVTPE
+463 TFSNQVKPE

>member
-1 MKKKLTAIIT
+1 MKKKLTAIVT

-25 ATDVTPTAEADTTV
+25 ATDATP
-39 STAAETASD
+39 AAEPASVVSAASNFN
-48 IEVSVIGFNND
+48 VSVFGFDNNPEND
-59 PNRDEIALQ
+59 KIFVQ
-68 VSGSDACKGCRISA
+68 VCGSDVHIGYRIA
-82 VISGVAE
+82 AYIEGVAA
-89 PILSDILKNN
+89 PVFSDYLYTS
-99 GTNDFYFKKSAIPNI
+99 GTNEFSFKKSNIPNI
-114 NDPYGNN
+114 DDPSGNN
-121 KMIVTIYNADGNKV
+121 KLTVVIMTEEGQTRYTQSFEQRYAPTNAEEV
-135 LFSKSFDQEYAAT
+135 E
-148 TAEKV
+148 
-153 VFSLQDGSGTNDRKI
+153 FSLQDGSGTNDRKI
-168 DVKFDA
+168 NVKFDA
-174 NYNPN
+174 NYHPSA
-179 GDDYIRIEGLDSTG
+179 DDYILIEGLGSNG
-193 KVVGNKVTHTLDAY
+193 KVVGNSIKYNIDAN
-207 DLSDEVDG
+207 DLSDDVDG
-215 DNMRAKKTPINVDFN
+215 DNMRALDTPINVDLN
-230 SHATSVRVSFY
+230 SKATQVRLRFY
-241 SGGKVVSEFTKTLSL
+241 NGGEEVCEFTKTFSL
-256 APKYGEIAELE
+256 APKYGEISELE
-267 LVFDSNEIYRGETV
+267 LVFDQSEIYRGETV

-297 TNEATYIYSDGGRVC
+297 TDQATYTYSDGGRVC
-312 SEKNTDKPEFTVKDN
+312 SEKNPNKPEFTVKDN

-339 YGTYAQSDSVLLTVA
+339 YGTHTQSDSVLLTVA
-354 EKLTNNKVKLSTTN
+354 EKLTGNKVKLSTDS
-368 AKVGTKANI
+368 AKVGTKTNVS
-377 TFTLLN
+377 FTLLN
-383 ASGTPTKLDFKPSK
+383 ANGNTTKLDFKPSK
-397 ANFRFV
+397 VSYRFLN
-403 DASDGTAK
+403 ASDRTAK
-411 FNFLYTAASLSSLAT
+411 FNFTATNLSELAT

-449 DDSGHKYRVLSDTF
+449 DENGNKYRVLSDTF

-482 KIMDINGTSKT
+482 KIMDINGVSKT

-512 GDAFDATTEWDNK
+512 GDAFDATTDWDNK
-525 TNKIT
+525 TNEIT
-530 IKYDNK
+530 IKYDDK

-579 ALGFEV
+579 ALGFDV

>member
-25 ATDVTPTAEADTTV
+25 ATEATPTAEAAASV
-39 STAAETASD
+39 STATATTSD
-48 IEVSVIGFNND
+48 IEVNVFGFSND
-59 PNRDEIALQ
+59 PDTDKVYVQ
-68 VSGSDACKGCRISA
+68 VKGDDVHSGYLVSA
-82 VISGVAE
+82 YINNSSEPVLSKYLRSGNNE
-89 PILSDILKNN
+89 FSFSKTDIP
-99 GTNDFYFKKSAIPNI
+99 DID
-114 NDPYGNN
+114 DPYGNN
-121 KMIVTIYNADGNKV
+121 TLTVVIMDKSWNTIYNQT
-135 LFSKSFDQEYAAT
+135 FDQEYAAT

-174 NYNPN
+174 NYYPS
-179 GDDYIRIEGLDSTG
+179 GDDYIRIEGLDSNG
-193 KVVGNKVTHTLDAY
+193 KVVGNKKNQTINASS
-207 DLSDEVDG
+207 LSDDVDG
-215 DNMRAKKTPINVDFN
+215 DNMRALEVPINVDFN
-230 SHATSVRVSFY
+230 SNATSVRLSFY

-256 APKYGEIAELE
+256 APKYGEISELE
-267 LVFDSNEIYRGETV
+267 LVFDSSEIYRGETV

-297 TNEATYIYSDGGRVC
+297 TNEATYTYSDGGRVC

-368 AKVGTKANI
+368 AKVGTKSNV

-383 ASGTPTKLDFKPSK
+383 ASGNTTKLDFKPTK
-397 ANFRFV
+397 VNFRFL
-403 DASDGTAK
+403 DASDSTAK
-411 FNFLYTAASLSSLAT
+411 FNFTAANLSGLST

-438 PCTGKIELTFS
+438 ACTGKIELTFS
-449 DDSGHKYRVLSDTF
+449 DDSGNKYRVLSDTF

-585 EALPYADGHGVEKVV
+585 DALPYADGHGVEKVV

>member
-25 ATDVTPTAEADTTV
+25 ATDVTPTAEAAASV
-39 STAAETASD
+39 STATATTSD
-48 IEVSVIGFNND
+48 IEVNVFGFSND
-59 PNRDEIALQ
+59 PDTDKVYVQ
-68 VSGSDACKGCRISA
+68 VKGDDVHSGYLVSA
-82 VISGVAE
+82 YINNSSEPVLSKYLRSGNNE
-89 PILSDILKNN
+89 FSFSKTDIP
-99 GTNDFYFKKSAIPNI
+99 DID
-114 NDPYGNN
+114 DPYGNN
-121 KMIVTIYNADGNKV
+121 TLTVVIMDKSWNTIYNQT
-135 LFSKSFDQEYAAT
+135 FDQEYAAT

-174 NYNPN
+174 NYYPS

-207 DLSDEVDG
+207 DLSDDVDG
-215 DNMRAKKTPINVDFN
+215 DNMRALEVPINVDFN
-230 SHATSVRVSFY
+230 SNATSARVSFY

-256 APKYGEIAELE
+256 APKYGEISELE
-267 LVFDSNEIYRGETV
+267 LVFDSSEIYRGETV

-297 TNEATYIYSDGGRVC
+297 TDEATYTYSDGGRVC

-368 AKVGTKANI
+368 AKVGTKSNV

-383 ASGTPTKLDFKPSK
+383 ASGNTTKLDFKPTK
-397 ANFRFV
+397 VNFRFL
-403 DASDGTAK
+403 DASDSTAK
-411 FNFLYTAASLSSLAT
+411 FNFTAANLSGLST

-438 PCTGKIELTFS
+438 ACTGKIELTFS
-449 DDSGHKYRVLSDTF
+449 DDSGNKYRVLSDTF

>member
-25 ATDVTPTAEADTTV
+25 ATDVTPTAEAAAASV
-39 STAAETASD
+39 STATATTSD
-48 IEVSVIGFNND
+48 IEVNVFGFSND
-59 PNRDEIALQ
+59 PDTDKVYVQ
-68 VSGSDACKGCRISA
+68 VKGDDVHSGYLVSA
-82 VISGVAE
+82 YINNSSEPVLSKYLRSGNNE
-89 PILSDILKNN
+89 FSFSKSNIPDI
-99 GTNDFYFKKSAIPNI
+99 D
-114 NDPYGNN
+114 DPYGNN
-121 KMIVTIYNADGNKV
+121 TLTVVIMDKSWNTIYNQT
-135 LFSKSFDQEYAAT
+135 FDQEYAAT

-174 NYNPN
+174 NYYPS

-207 DLSDEVDG
+207 DLSDDVDG
-215 DNMRAKKTPINVDFN
+215 DNMRALEVPINVDFN
-230 SHATSVRVSFY
+230 SNATSVRLSFY

-256 APKYGEIAELE
+256 APKYGEISELE
-267 LVFDSNEIYRGETV
+267 LVFDSSEIYRGETV

-297 TNEATYIYSDGGRVC
+297 TNEATYTYSDGGRVC

-368 AKVGTKANI
+368 AKVGTKSNV

-383 ASGTPTKLDFKPSK
+383 ASGNTTKLDFKPTK
-397 ANFRFV
+397 VNFRFL
-403 DASDGTAK
+403 DASDSTAK
-411 FNFLYTAASLSSLAT
+411 FNFTAANLSGLST
-426 NGTMSGYVECDK
+426 NGTMSSYVECDK
-438 PCTGKIELTFS
+438 ACTGKIELTFS
-449 DDSGHKYRVLSDTF
+449 DDSGNKYRVLSDTF

>member
-25 ATDVTPTAEADTTV
+25 ATDVTPTAEAAASV
-39 STAAETASD
+39 STATATTSD
-48 IEVSVIGFNND
+48 IEINVFGFSND
-59 PNRDEIALQ
+59 PDTDKVYVQ
-68 VSGSDACKGCRISA
+68 VKGDDVHSGYLVSA
-82 VISGVAE
+82 YINNSSEPVLSKYLRSGNNE
-89 PILSDILKNN
+89 FSFSKTDIP
-99 GTNDFYFKKSAIPNI
+99 DID
-114 NDPYGNN
+114 DPYGNN
-121 KMIVTIYNADGNKV
+121 TLTVVIMDKSWNTIYNQT
-135 LFSKSFDQEYAAT
+135 FDQEYAAT

-174 NYNPN
+174 NYYPS
-179 GDDYIRIEGLDSTG
+179 GDDYIRIEGLDSNG
-193 KVVGNKVTHTLDAY
+193 KVVGNKKNQTINASS
-207 DLSDEVDG
+207 LSDDVDG
-215 DNMRAKKTPINVDFN
+215 DNMRALEVPINVDFN
-230 SHATSVRVSFY
+230 SNATSVRLSFY

-256 APKYGEIAELE
+256 APKYGEISELE
-267 LVFDSNEIYRGETV
+267 LVFDSSEIYRGETV

-297 TNEATYIYSDGGRVC
+297 TNEATYTYSDGGRVC

-368 AKVGTKANI
+368 AKVGTKSNV

-383 ASGTPTKLDFKPSK
+383 ASGNTTKLDFKPTK
-397 ANFRFV
+397 VNFRFL
-403 DASDGTAK
+403 DASDSTAK
-411 FNFLYTAASLSSLAT
+411 FNFTAANLSGLST

-438 PCTGKIELTFS
+438 ACTGKIELTFS
-449 DDSGHKYRVLSDTF
+449 DDSGNKYRVLSDTF

-585 EALPYADGHGVEKVV
+585 DALPYADGHGVEKVV

>member
-25 ATDVTPTAEADTTV
+25 ATDVTPTAEAAAASV
-39 STAAETASD
+39 STATATTSD
-48 IEVSVIGFNND
+48 IEVNVFGFSND
-59 PNRDEIALQ
+59 PDTDKVYVQ
-68 VSGSDACKGCRISA
+68 VKGDDVHSGYLVSA
-82 VISGVAE
+82 YLNNSSEPVLSKYLRSGNNE
-89 PILSDILKNN
+89 FSFSKSNIPDI
-99 GTNDFYFKKSAIPNI
+99 D
-114 NDPYGNN
+114 DPYGNN
-121 KMIVTIYNADGNKV
+121 TLTVVIMDKSWNTIYNQT
-135 LFSKSFDQEYAAT
+135 FDQEYAAT

-174 NYNPN
+174 NYYPS

-207 DLSDEVDG
+207 DLSDDVDG
-215 DNMRAKKTPINVDFN
+215 DNMRALEVPINVDFN
-230 SHATSVRVSFY
+230 SNATSVRLSFY

-256 APKYGEIAELE
+256 APKYGEISELE

-297 TNEATYIYSDGGRVC
+297 TNEATYTYSDGGRVC

-368 AKVGTKANI
+368 AKVGTKSNV

-383 ASGTPTKLDFKPSK
+383 ASGNTTKLDFKPTK
-397 ANFRFV
+397 VNFRFL
-403 DASDGTAK
+403 DASDSTAK
-411 FNFLYTAASLSSLAT
+411 FNFTAANLSGLST

-438 PCTGKIELTFS
+438 ACTGKIELTFS
-449 DDSGHKYRVLSDTF
+449 DDSGNKYRVLSDTF

>member
-25 ATDVTPTAEADTTV
+25 ATDVTPTAEAAAASV
-39 STAAETASD
+39 STATATTSD
-48 IEVSVIGFNND
+48 IEVNVFGFSND
-59 PNRDEIALQ
+59 PDTDKVYVQ
-68 VSGSDACKGCRISA
+68 VKGDDVHSGYLVSA
-82 VISGVAE
+82 YLNNSSEPVLSKYLRSGNNE
-89 PILSDILKNN
+89 FSFSKSNIPDI
-99 GTNDFYFKKSAIPNI
+99 D
-114 NDPYGNN
+114 DPYGNN
-121 KMIVTIYNADGNKV
+121 TLTVVIMDKSWNTIYNQT
-135 LFSKSFDQEYAAT
+135 FDQEYAAT

-174 NYNPN
+174 NYYPS

-207 DLSDEVDG
+207 DLSDDVDG
-215 DNMRAKKTPINVDFN
+215 DNMRALEVPINVDFN
-230 SHATSVRVSFY
+230 SNATSARVSFY

-256 APKYGEIAELE
+256 APKYGEISELE
-267 LVFDSNEIYRGETV
+267 LVFDSSEIYRGETV

-297 TNEATYIYSDGGRVC
+297 TDEATYTYSDGGRVC

-368 AKVGTKANI
+368 AKVGTKSNV

-383 ASGTPTKLDFKPSK
+383 ASGNTTKLDFKPTK
-397 ANFRFV
+397 VNFRFL
-403 DASDGTAK
+403 DASDSTAK
-411 FNFLYTAASLSSLAT
+411 FNFTAANLSGLST

-438 PCTGKIELTFS
+438 ACTGKIELTFS
-449 DDSGHKYRVLSDTF
+449 DDSGNKYRVLSDTF

-536 TIVMTLG
+536 TIAMTLG
-543 SPNYTVNGV
+543 SPNYTVNG

>member
-25 ATDVTPTAEADTTV
+25 ATDVAPTAEPAASV
-39 STAAETASD
+39 STAENRATD
-48 IEVSVIGFNND
+48 INVGVFGFSND
-59 PNRDEIALQ
+59 PDFDKVFVQ
-68 VSGSDACKGCRISA
+68 VSGSGLRSGYRITGYLE
-82 VISGVAE
+82 GVAA
-89 PILSDILKNN
+89 PVLSGYLYTS
-99 GTNDFYFKKSAIPNI
+99 GTNEFSFDKSQIPDI
-114 NDPYGNN
+114 DDPYGNN
-121 KMIVTIYNADGNKV
+121 KLTIIIMTEEGQTV
-135 LFSKSFDQEYAAT
+135 HTQSFTQRYAAT

-174 NYNPN
+174 NYFPGEN
-179 GDDYIRIEGLDSTG
+179 DYIRIEGLDSNG

-215 DNMRAKKTPINVDFN
+215 DNMRALEVPINVDFN
-230 SHATSVRVSFY
+230 SNATSVRLSFY

-256 APKYGEIAELE
+256 APKYGEISELE

-297 TNEATYIYSDGGRVC
+297 TDEATYTYSDGGRVC
-312 SEKNTDKPEFTVKDN
+312 SEKNTNKPEFTVKDN
-327 AAYGSNLVITAK
+327 ATYGSNLVITAK

-354 EKLTNNKVKLSTTN
+354 EKLTSNKVKLSTTN
-368 AKVGTKANI
+368 AKVGTKANVS
-377 TFTLLN
+377 FTLLN
-383 ASGTPTKLDFKPSK
+383 ASGNPTKLDFKPSK
-397 ANFRFV
+397 VNFRFV
-403 DASDGTAK
+403 DASDSTAK
-411 FNFLYTAASLSSLAT
+411 FNFTAANLSSLAT

-449 DDSGHKYRVLSDTF
+449 DESGNKYRVLSDTF
-463 TFSNQVTPE
+463 TFSNQVNPE

-572 PLRFIGE
+572 PVRFIGE
-579 ALGFEV
+579 AFGFEV
-585 EALPYADGHGVEKVV
+585 DALPYADGHGVEKVV

>member
-25 ATDVTPTAEADTTV
+25 ATDVAPTAEPAASV
-39 STAAETASD
+39 STAENRATD
-48 IEVSVIGFNND
+48 INVGVFGFSND
-59 PNRDEIALQ
+59 PDFDKVFVQ
-68 VSGSDACKGCRISA
+68 VSGSGLRSGYRITGYLE
-82 VISGVAE
+82 GVAA
-89 PILSDILKNN
+89 PVLSGYLYTS
-99 GTNDFYFKKSAIPNI
+99 GTNEFSFDKSQIPDI
-114 NDPYGNN
+114 DDPYGNN
-121 KMIVTIYNADGNKV
+121 KLTIIIMTEEGQTV
-135 LFSKSFDQEYAAT
+135 HTQSFTQRYAAT
-148 TAEKV
+148 NAEKV

-174 NYNPN
+174 NYFPGEN
-179 GDDYIRIEGLDSTG
+179 DYIRIEGLDSNG

-215 DNMRAKKTPINVDFN
+215 DNMRALEVPINVDFN
-230 SHATSVRVSFY
+230 SNATSVRLSFY

-256 APKYGEIAELE
+256 APKYGEISELE

-297 TNEATYIYSDGGRVC
+297 TDEATYTYSDGGRVC
-312 SEKNTDKPEFTVKDN
+312 SEKNTNKPEFTVKDN
-327 AAYGSNLVITAK
+327 ATYGSNLVITAK

-354 EKLTNNKVKLSTTN
+354 EKLTSNKVKLSTTN
-368 AKVGTKANI
+368 AKVGTKANVS
-377 TFTLLN
+377 FTLLN
-383 ASGTPTKLDFKPSK
+383 ASGNPTKLDFKPSK
-397 ANFRFV
+397 VNFRFV
-403 DASDGTAK
+403 DASDSTAK
-411 FNFLYTAASLSSLAT
+411 FNFTAANLSSLAT

-449 DDSGHKYRVLSDTF
+449 DESGNKYRVLSDTF
-463 TFSNQVTPE
+463 TFSNQVNPE

-572 PLRFIGE
+572 PVRFIGE
-579 ALGFEV
+579 AFGFEV
-585 EALPYADGHGVEKVV
+585 DALPYADGHGVEKVV

>member
-25 ATDVTPTAEADTTV
+25 ATDVAPTAEPAASV
-39 STAAETASD
+39 STAENRATD
-48 IEVSVIGFNND
+48 INVGVFGFSND
-59 PNRDEIALQ
+59 PDFDKVFVQ
-68 VSGSDACKGCRISA
+68 VSGSGLRSGYRITGYLE
-82 VISGVAE
+82 GVAA
-89 PILSDILKNN
+89 PVLSGYLYTS
-99 GTNDFYFKKSAIPNI
+99 GTNEFSFDKSQIPDI
-114 NDPYGNN
+114 DDPYGNN
-121 KMIVTIYNADGNKV
+121 KLTIIIMTEEGQTV
-135 LFSKSFDQEYAAT
+135 HTQSFTQRYAAT

-174 NYNPN
+174 NYFPGEN
-179 GDDYIRIEGLDSTG
+179 DYIRIEGLDSNG

-215 DNMRAKKTPINVDFN
+215 DNMRALEVPINVDFN
-230 SHATSVRVSFY
+230 SNATSVRLSFY

-256 APKYGEIAELE
+256 APKYGEISELE

-297 TNEATYIYSDGGRVC
+297 TDEATYTYSDGGRVC
-312 SEKNTDKPEFTVKDN
+312 SEKNTNKPEFTVKDN
-327 AAYGSNLVITAK
+327 ATYGSNLVITAK

-354 EKLTNNKVKLSTTN
+354 EKLTSNKVKLSTTN
-368 AKVGTKANI
+368 AKVGTKANV

-383 ASGTPTKLDFKPSK
+383 ASGNPTKLDFKPSK
-397 ANFRFV
+397 VNFRFV
-403 DASDGTAK
+403 DASDSTAK
-411 FNFLYTAASLSSLAT
+411 FNFTAANLSSLAI

-449 DDSGHKYRVLSDTF
+449 DESGNKYRVLSDTF
-463 TFSNQVTPE
+463 TFSNQVNPE

-572 PLRFIGE
+572 PVRFIGE
-579 ALGFEV
+579 AFGFEV
-585 EALPYADGHGVEKVV
+585 DALPYADGHGVEKVV

>member
-25 ATDVTPTAEADTTV
+25 ATDVTPTAEAAAASV
-39 STAAETASD
+39 STATATTSD
-48 IEVSVIGFNND
+48 IEVNVFGFSND
-59 PNRDEIALQ
+59 PDTDKVYVQ
-68 VSGSDACKGCRISA
+68 VKGDDVHSGYLVSA
-82 VISGVAE
+82 YINNSSEPVLSKYLRSGNNE
-89 PILSDILKNN
+89 FSFSKSNIPDI
-99 GTNDFYFKKSAIPNI
+99 D
-114 NDPYGNN
+114 DPYGNN
-121 KMIVTIYNADGNKV
+121 TLTVVIMDKSWNTIYNQT
-135 LFSKSFDQEYAAT
+135 FDQEYAAT

-174 NYNPN
+174 NYYPS

-207 DLSDEVDG
+207 DLSDDVDG
-215 DNMRAKKTPINVDFN
+215 DNMRALEVPINVDFN
-230 SHATSVRVSFY
+230 SNATSARVSFY

-256 APKYGEIAELE
+256 APKYGEISELE

-297 TNEATYIYSDGGRVC
+297 TNEATYTYSDGGRVC

-368 AKVGTKANI
+368 AKVGTKSNV

-383 ASGTPTKLDFKPSK
+383 ASGNTTKLDFKPTK
-397 ANFRFV
+397 VNFRFL
-403 DASDGTAK
+403 DASDSTAK
-411 FNFLYTAASLSSLAT
+411 FNFTAANLSGLST

-438 PCTGKIELTFS
+438 ACTGKIELTFS

-543 SPNYTVNGV
+543 SPKLHRERRRKTC
-552 AKPAMDVNP
+552 
-561 YVVAGVNRTMV
+561 
-572 PLRFIGE
+572 
-579 ALGFEV
+579 
-585 EALPYADGHGVEKVV
+585 HGREP
-600 ISNK
+600 IRRSRR

>member
-25 ATDVTPTAEADTTV
+25 ATEAAPTAEAAASV
-39 STAAETASD
+39 STATATTSD
-48 IEVSVIGFNND
+48 IEVNVFGFSND
-59 PNRDEIALQ
+59 PDTDKVYVQ
-68 VSGSDACKGCRISA
+68 VKGDDVHSGYLVSA
-82 VISGVAE
+82 YINNSSEPVLSKYLRSGNNE
-89 PILSDILKNN
+89 FSFSKTDIP
-99 GTNDFYFKKSAIPNI
+99 DID
-114 NDPYGNN
+114 DPYGNN
-121 KMIVTIYNADGNKV
+121 TLTVVIMDKSWNTIYNQT
-135 LFSKSFDQEYAAT
+135 FDQEYAAT

-174 NYNPN
+174 NYYPS
-179 GDDYIRIEGLDSTG
+179 GDDYIRIEGLDSNG
-193 KVVGNKVTHTLDAY
+193 KVVGNKKNQTINASS
-207 DLSDEVDG
+207 LSDDVDG
-215 DNMRAKKTPINVDFN
+215 DNMRALEVPINVDFN
-230 SHATSVRVSFY
+230 SNATSVRLSFY

-256 APKYGEIAELE
+256 APKYGEISELE
-267 LVFDSNEIYRGETV
+267 LVFDSSEIYRGETV

-297 TNEATYIYSDGGRVC
+297 TNEATYTYSDGGRVC

-368 AKVGTKANI
+368 AKVGTKSNV

-383 ASGTPTKLDFKPSK
+383 ASGNTTKLDFKPTK
-397 ANFRFV
+397 VNFRFL
-403 DASDGTAK
+403 DASDSTAK
-411 FNFLYTAASLSSLAT
+411 FNFTAANLSGLST

-438 PCTGKIELTFS
+438 ACTGKIELTFS
-449 DDSGHKYRVLSDTF
+449 DDSGNKYRVLSDTF

-512 GDAFDATTEWDNK
+512 GDAFDATAEWDNK

>member
-1 MKKKLTAIIT
+1 MKKKLTAIT

-25 ATDVTPTAEADTTV
+25 ATDVTPTAEAAAASV
-39 STAAETASD
+39 STATATTSD
-48 IEVSVIGFNND
+48 IEVNVFGFSND
-59 PNRDEIALQ
+59 PDTDKVYVQ
-68 VSGSDACKGCRISA
+68 VKGDDVHSGYLVSA
-82 VISGVAE
+82 YINNSSEPVLSKYLRSGNNE
-89 PILSDILKNN
+89 FSFSKSNIPDI
-99 GTNDFYFKKSAIPNI
+99 D
-114 NDPYGNN
+114 DPYGNN
-121 KMIVTIYNADGNKV
+121 TLTVVIMDKSWNTIYNQT
-135 LFSKSFDQEYAAT
+135 FDQEYAAT

-174 NYNPN
+174 NYYPS

-207 DLSDEVDG
+207 DLSDDVDG
-215 DNMRAKKTPINVDFN
+215 DNMRALEVPINVDFN
-230 SHATSVRVSFY
+230 SNATSARVSFY

-256 APKYGEIAELE
+256 APKYGEISELE
-267 LVFDSNEIYRGETV
+267 LVFDSSEIYRGETV

-297 TNEATYIYSDGGRVC
+297 TDEATYTYSDGGRVC

-368 AKVGTKANI
+368 AKVGTKANV

-383 ASGTPTKLDFKPSK
+383 ASGNTTKLDFKPTK
-397 ANFRFV
+397 VNFRFL
-403 DASDGTAK
+403 DASDSTAK
-411 FNFLYTAASLSSLAT
+411 FNFTAANLSGLST

-438 PCTGKIELTFS
+438 ACTGKIELTFS

-585 EALPYADGHGVEKVV
+585 DALPYADGHGVEKVV

>member
-25 ATDVTPTAEADTTV
+25 ATDVTPTAEAAAASV
-39 STAAETASD
+39 STATATTSD
-48 IEVSVIGFNND
+48 IEVNVFGFSND
-59 PNRDEIALQ
+59 PDTDKVYVQ
-68 VSGSDACKGCRISA
+68 VKGDDVHSGYLVSA
-82 VISGVAE
+82 YINNSSEPVLSKYLRSGNNE
-89 PILSDILKNN
+89 FSFSKSNIPDI
-99 GTNDFYFKKSAIPNI
+99 D
-114 NDPYGNN
+114 DPYGNN
-121 KMIVTIYNADGNKV
+121 TLTVVIMDKSWNTIYNQT
-135 LFSKSFDQEYAAT
+135 FDQEYAAT

-174 NYNPN
+174 NYYPS

-207 DLSDEVDG
+207 DLSDDVDG
-215 DNMRAKKTPINVDFN
+215 DNMRALEVPINVDFN
-230 SHATSVRVSFY
+230 SNATSARVSFY

-256 APKYGEIAELE
+256 APKYGEISELE
-267 LVFDSNEIYRGETV
+267 LVFDSSEIYRGETV

-297 TNEATYIYSDGGRVC
+297 TDEATYTYSDGGRVC
-312 SEKNTDKPEFTVKDN
+312 SEKNTNKPEFTVKDN

-368 AKVGTKANI
+368 AKVGTKSNV

-383 ASGTPTKLDFKPSK
+383 ASGNTTKLDFKPTK
-397 ANFRFV
+397 VNFRFL
-403 DASDGTAK
+403 DASDSTAK
-411 FNFLYTAASLSSLAT
+411 FNFTAANLSGLST

-438 PCTGKIELTFS
+438 ACTGKIELTFS
-449 DDSGHKYRVLSDTF
+449 DDNGNKYRVLSDTF

-585 EALPYADGHGVEKVV
+585 DALPYADGHGVEKVV

>member
-25 ATDVTPTAEADTTV
+25 ATDVTPTAEAAASV
-39 STAAETASD
+39 STATATTSD
-48 IEVSVIGFNND
+48 IEINVFGFSND
-59 PNRDEIALQ
+59 PDTDKVYVQ
-68 VSGSDACKGCRISA
+68 VKGDDVHSGYLVSA
-82 VISGVAE
+82 YINNSSEPVLSKYLRSGNNE
-89 PILSDILKNN
+89 FSFSKTDIP
-99 GTNDFYFKKSAIPNI
+99 DID
-114 NDPYGNN
+114 DPYGNN
-121 KMIVTIYNADGNKV
+121 TLTVVIMDKSWNTIYNQT
-135 LFSKSFDQEYAAT
+135 FDQEYAAT

-174 NYNPN
+174 NYYPS
-179 GDDYIRIEGLDSTG
+179 GDDYIRIEGLDSNG
-193 KVVGNKVTHTLDAY
+193 KVVGNKKNQTINASS
-207 DLSDEVDG
+207 LSDDVDG
-215 DNMRAKKTPINVDFN
+215 DNMRALEVPINVDFN
-230 SHATSVRVSFY
+230 SNATSVRLSFY

-256 APKYGEIAELE
+256 APKYGEISELE
-267 LVFDSNEIYRGETV
+267 LVFDSSEIYRGETV

-297 TNEATYIYSDGGRVC
+297 TNEATYTYSDGGRVC

-368 AKVGTKANI
+368 AKVGTKANV

-383 ASGTPTKLDFKPSK
+383 ASGNTTKLDFKPTK
-397 ANFRFV
+397 VNFRFL
-403 DASDGTAK
+403 DASDSTAK
-411 FNFLYTAASLSSLAT
+411 FNFTAANLSGLST

-438 PCTGKIELTFS
+438 ACTGKIELTFS

-585 EALPYADGHGVEKVV
+585 DALPYADGHGVEKVV

>member
-25 ATDVTPTAEADTTV
+25 ATEAAPTAEAAASV
-39 STAAETASD
+39 STATATTSD
-48 IEVSVIGFNND
+48 IEVNVFGFSND
-59 PNRDEIALQ
+59 PDTDKVYVQ
-68 VSGSDACKGCRISA
+68 VKGDDVHSGYLVSA
-82 VISGVAE
+82 YINNSSEPVLSKYLRSGNNE
-89 PILSDILKNN
+89 FSFSKTDIP
-99 GTNDFYFKKSAIPNI
+99 DID
-114 NDPYGNN
+114 DPYGNN
-121 KMIVTIYNADGNKV
+121 TLTVVIMDKSWNTIYNQT
-135 LFSKSFDQEYAAT
+135 FDQEYAAT

-174 NYNPN
+174 NYYPS
-179 GDDYIRIEGLDSTG
+179 GDDYIRIEGLDSNG
-193 KVVGNKVTHTLDAY
+193 KVVGNKKNQTINASS
-207 DLSDEVDG
+207 LSDDVDG
-215 DNMRAKKTPINVDFN
+215 DNMRALNTPINVDFN
-230 SHATSVRVSFY
+230 SNATSVRLSFY
-241 SGGKVVSEFTKTLSL
+241 SGGKEVSEFTKTLSL
-256 APKYGEIAELE
+256 APKYGEISELE
-267 LVFDSNEIYRGETV
+267 LVFDSSEIYRGETV

-297 TNEATYIYSDGGRVC
+297 TNEATYTYSDGGRVC

-368 AKVGTKANI
+368 AKVGTKSNV

-383 ASGTPTKLDFKPSK
+383 ASGNTTKLDFKPTK
-397 ANFRFV
+397 VNFRFL
-403 DASDGTAK
+403 DASDSTAK
-411 FNFLYTAASLSSLAT
+411 FNFTAANLSGLST

-438 PCTGKIELTFS
+438 ACTGKIELTFS
-449 DDSGHKYRVLSDTF
+449 DDSGNKYRVLSDTF

>member
-25 ATDVTPTAEADTTV
+25 ATDVTPTAEAAAASV
-39 STAAETASD
+39 STATTSD
-48 IEVSVIGFNND
+48 IEVNVFGFSND
-59 PNRDEIALQ
+59 PDTDKVYVQ
-68 VSGSDACKGCRISA
+68 VKGDDVHSGYLVSA
-82 VISGVAE
+82 YINNSSEPVLSKYLRSGNNE
-89 PILSDILKNN
+89 FSFSKSNIPDI
-99 GTNDFYFKKSAIPNI
+99 D
-114 NDPYGNN
+114 DPYGNN
-121 KMIVTIYNADGNKV
+121 TLTVVIMDKSWNTIYNQT
-135 LFSKSFDQEYAAT
+135 FDQEYAAT

-174 NYNPN
+174 NYYPS

-207 DLSDEVDG
+207 DLSDDVDG
-215 DNMRAKKTPINVDFN
+215 DNMRALEVPINVDFN
-230 SHATSVRVSFY
+230 SNATSARVSFY

-256 APKYGEIAELE
+256 APKYGEISELE
-267 LVFDSNEIYRGETV
+267 LVFDSSEIYRGETV

-297 TNEATYIYSDGGRVC
+297 TDEATYTYSDGGRVC

-368 AKVGTKANI
+368 AKVGTKSNV

-383 ASGTPTKLDFKPSK
+383 ASGNTTKLDFKPTK
-397 ANFRFV
+397 VNFRFL
-403 DASDGTAK
+403 DASDSTAK
-411 FNFLYTAASLSSLAT
+411 FNFTAANLSGLST

-438 PCTGKIELTFS
+438 ACTGKIELTFS

-585 EALPYADGHGVEKVV
+585 DALPYADGHGVEKVV

>member
-25 ATDVTPTAEADTTV
+25 ATDVTPTAEAAAASV
-39 STAAETASD
+39 STATATTSD
-48 IEVSVIGFNND
+48 IEVNVFGFSND
-59 PNRDEIALQ
+59 PDTDKVYVQ
-68 VSGSDACKGCRISA
+68 VKGDDVHSGYLVSA
-82 VISGVAE
+82 YINNSSEPVLSKYLRSGNNE
-89 PILSDILKNN
+89 FSFSKSNIPDI
-99 GTNDFYFKKSAIPNI
+99 D
-114 NDPYGNN
+114 DPYGNN
-121 KMIVTIYNADGNKV
+121 TLTVVIMDKSWNTIYNQT
-135 LFSKSFDQEYAAT
+135 FDQEYAAT

-174 NYNPN
+174 NYYPS

-207 DLSDEVDG
+207 DLSDDVDG
-215 DNMRAKKTPINVDFN
+215 DNMRALEVPINVDFN
-230 SHATSVRVSFY
+230 SNATSARVSFY

-256 APKYGEIAELE
+256 APKYGEISELE

-297 TNEATYIYSDGGRVC
+297 TNEATYTYSDGGRVC

-368 AKVGTKANI
+368 AKVGTKSNV

-383 ASGTPTKLDFKPSK
+383 AGGNTTKLDFKPTK
-397 ANFRFV
+397 VNFRFL
-403 DASDGTAK
+403 DASDSTAK
-411 FNFLYTAASLSSLAT
+411 FNFTAANLSGLST
-426 NGTMSGYVECDK
+426 NGTMSSYVECDK
-438 PCTGKIELTFS
+438 ACTGKIELTFS

-585 EALPYADGHGVEKVV
+585 DALPYADGHGVEKVV